1 MSVLRSRLLACVALV
16 VVSAGC
22 AWAVGDCV
30 LVEAERFSARGGWVV
45 DQQFM
50 EQMGSPF
57 LLAHGLGR
65 PVVDAKTTVRFERG
79 GRYRAWVRTR
89 NWVGQWNVQGA
100 PGRFEVLVDGKKLGA
115 TFGVEG
121 AQWHWQDGGVVDL
134 QRGDVEVVLHD
145 LTGFEGRC
153 DSIAFCRDL
162 DFKPPNE
169 GHAMGQWRWRL
180 SGLARE
186 LDNAGEYDLVV
197 VGGGIAG
204 TCASLNAARLGLK
217 VALIQD
223 RPVLGGN
230 NSSEVRVWLG
240 GGTNFQPYP
249 RIGDVVAELEPAK
262 RAHYGPSNTA
272 DLYEDERRLELVRSE
287 KNLSLFVWHRA
298 NGIEVRDNVIKA
310 VIAEDVLSGQRK
322 RFRGRLFADCT
333 GDGCVGYMAGADF
346 DMTLDGHMGR
356 CNLWNVVDT
365 GEPVSFPRCSW
376 AVDLYGKP
384 FPRELWLLG
393 AWFWETGF
401 YHDPFEKS
409 EHIRDL
415 NFRAMYGAWDAL
427 KNDVGMYPNHE
438 LNWAA
443 HVSGKRES
451 RRLLGDIVL
460 SENDV
465 VQGVEYRDG
474 CVPATWKI
482 DLHLPDARYD
492 KGFEGDEFISK
503 AHYTDY
509 KEPYWVPYRCLYSR
523 NVANLFMAG
532 RDISVTHE
540 ALGAVRVM
548 RTCGMTGEI
557 VGMAASICVKQDV
570 GPRGVYAE
578 HLDKLLALMKKG
590 VRPGL
595 LEQVGANLATEA
607 EISVSG
613 SHDTQA
619 YRISHINDGAFS
631 LRNNGLRWLSDKSIV
646 PAWVE
651 FRWDE
656 PQRIGAMRV
665 VSGYFT
671 GGSTGDPASEFAL
684 QRYDNGQWRTVQ
696 GAEVTGNSRVDAVR
710 KFPPVQASRVRVV
723 ITKTPMDI
731 ARIWE
736 IALFAPTKQQ

>member
-1 MSVLRSRLLACVALV
+1 MALV

-22 AWAVGDCV
+22 AWAAGDCV

-57 LLAHGLGR
+57 LLAHGLGQ
-65 PVVDAKTTVRFERG
+65 PVADAKTAVKFEGG
-79 GRYRAWVRTR
+79 GRYRVWVRTR
-89 NWVGQWNVQGA
+89 DWVGQWKVEGA

-115 TFGVEG
+115 TFGVDG
-121 AQWHWQDGGVVDL
+121 AEWHWQDGGVVNVK
-134 QRGDVEVVLHD
+134 RGNVEVVLHD

-153 DSIAFCRDL
+153 DAVAFCRDL
-162 DFKPPNE
+162 DFRPPNA
-169 GHAMGQWRWRL
+169 GHAMRQWRWKL
-180 SGLARE
+180 SGLAAE
-186 LDNAGEYDLVV
+186 PLDAGEYDLVV

-204 TCASLNAARLGLK
+204 TCASLNAARLGVK

-240 GGTNFQPYP
+240 GETNFQPYP
-249 RIGDVVAELEPAK
+249 RIGDVVGELEPAK
-262 RAHYGPSNTA
+262 KAHYGPSNTA
-272 DLYEDERRLELVRSE
+272 ELYEDERRLDLVREE
-287 KNLSLFVWHRA
+287 KKLSLFVWHRA
-298 NGIEVRDNVIKA
+298 NGVEVRDNVIEA
-310 VIAEDVLSGQRK
+310 VLAEDVLTGQRK

-346 DMTLDGHMGR
+346 DMTVDGHMGR
-356 CNLWNVVDT
+356 CNLWNVIDT
-365 GEPVSFPRCSW
+365 GEPASFPRCGW
-376 AVDLYGKP
+376 AVNLYGKP
-384 FPRELWLLG
+384 FPRELRLLG
-393 AWFWETGF
+393 AWFWEAGF
-401 YHDPFEKS
+401 YHDPFDKS

-427 KNDVGMYPNHE
+427 KNDVGMYPNHR

-443 HVSGKRES
+443 YVSGKRES

-460 SENDV
+460 NKADIV
-465 VQGVEYRDG
+465 DGVEYPDG

-492 KGFEGDEFISK
+492 KGFEGDEFLSK

-523 NVANLFMAG
+523 NVPNLFMAG

-548 RTCGMTGEI
+548 RTCGMMGEI
-557 VGMAASICVKQDV
+557 VGMAASICVRHDV

-578 HLDKLLALMKKG
+578 HLDELLALMKKG
-590 VRPGL
+590 VRPGP
-595 LEQVGANLATEA
+595 LEQVGENLAMDA
-607 EISVSG
+607 EVLVSG
-613 SHDTQA
+613 SRDFQA
-619 YRISHINDGAFS
+619 HSSSYINDGAFN
-631 LRNNGLRWLSDKSIV
+631 LRNNTLRWLSSKSVV

-651 FRWDE
+651 FRWE
-656 PQRIGAMRV
+656 KPQTIGAMRV
-665 VSGYFT
+665 VSGYFS
-671 GGSTGDPASEFAL
+671 GGSAADPVNDFAL
-684 QRYDNGQWRTVQ
+684 QLYEGGSWRTVQ
-696 GAEVTGNSRVDAVR
+696 GAEVMGNARVDVVR
-710 KFPPVQASRVRVV
+710 KFPAVRANRVRVV
-723 ITKTPMDI
+723 ITKTPTDI

-736 IALFAPTKQQ
+736 IALFAPGEQQ